1 MKRILCFGDSNTWG
15 LIPGTSERFGDNIR
29 WTGII
34 KNDLAHS
41 GFEIIEEGLCGR
53 TTVFEDPDRIG
64 RAGDKL
70 LPVMPESHSPLDMV
84 VLMLGT
90 NDCKPV
96 YNADAEIIA
105 SGIER
110 LIGQIRAV
118 KGHEC
123 RILLISPIELGD
135 DVWKEQY
142 DPQFSCSSPALS
154 RSLKK
159 AYEKVA
165 LKYNTELLAASDFA
179 NPSNIDCEHLDE
191 QGHNA
196 LARAVK
202 DKIISIYGKA
212 AS

>member
-29 WTGII
+29 WTGILR
-34 KNDLAHS
+34 NDLAHS

-70 LPVMPESHSPLDMV
+70 LPVMLESHSPLDMV

-110 LIGQIRAV
+110 LIVQIRAV
-118 KGHEC
+118 RGHEC

-142 DPQFSCSSPALS
+142 DPQFDRSSPSIS
-154 RSLKK
+154 RRLKK

-179 NPSNIDCEHLDE
+179 SPSNIDCEHLDE

>member
-29 WTGII
+29 WTGILR
-34 KNDLAHS
+34 NDLSNS

-70 LPVMPESHSPLDMV
+70 LPVMLESHSPLDMV

-96 YNADAEIIA
+96 YNADAEVIA

-142 DPQFSCSSPALS
+142 DPQFDRSSPALS

>member
-15 LIPGTSERFGDNIR
+15 LIPGTSERFDGNIR
-29 WTGII
+29 WTGILR
-34 KNDLAHS
+34 NELADC
-41 GFEIIEEGLCGR
+41 GYEIIEEGLCGR

-70 LPVMPESHSPLDMV
+70 LPVMLESHAPLDMV
-84 VLMLGT
+84 IIMLGT

-96 YNADAEIIA
+96 YNADADIIA
-105 SGIER
+105 DGIER
-110 LIGQIRAV
+110 LIGQVRAV
-118 KGHEC
+118 KGQEC
-123 RILLISPIELGD
+123 RILLISPIELGE

-142 DPQFSCSSPALS
+142 DPKFGRSSPGIS
-154 RSLKK
+154 RRLKK

-165 LKYNTELLAASDFA
+165 LKYNTELLAASDYA
-179 NPSNIDCEHLDE
+179 HPSNIDREHLDK

-196 LARAVK
+196 LARAVE
-202 DKIISIYGKA
+202 DKILSIYGKV

>member
-15 LIPGTSERFGDNIR
+15 LIPGTSERFGD
-29 WTGII
+29 
-34 KNDLAHS
+34 
-41 GFEIIEEGLCGR
+41 
-53 TTVFEDPDRIG
+53 
-64 RAGDKL
+64 KL
-70 LPVMPESHSPLDMV
+70 LPVMLESHSPLDMV
-84 VLMLGT
+84 VLMLDT

-118 KGHEC
+118 KGREC

-142 DPQFSCSSPALS
+142 DPQFSRSSPALS
-154 RSLKK
+154 RRLKK